1 MELKMDPKRLEDEL
15 LRVIFKLW
23 RPLERRE
30 GVRRAA
36 EEPQEEPKMVCWPP
50 RDPQEHPRGAQEL
63 PKRLSRGAPKRSPR
77 VAQNTVRTMVG
88 SKT

>member
-1 MELKMDPKRLEDEL
+1 MALKMDPKRLEDEL

-36 EEPQEEPKMVCWPP
+36 EEPQEEPKMVSWLP
-50 RDPQEHPRGAQEL
+50 RSSQETPKSIPEQPKNIQKGVWDRMGDPQGLPR
-63 PKRLSRGAPKRSPR
+63 
-77 VAQNTVRTMVG
+77 
-88 SKT
+88 